1 MKKTNIVIAL
11 ILSFVSFISQAQS
24 HNEEVTVQGS
34 YTPHIKKSERIIT
47 NPELKGH
54 DFTIPK
60 YEINTEDFFFNYK
73 VDLEPISPLQYTSN
87 KTEEITNNFI
97 KLGIGT
103 RLSPDFL
110 FRHYSDLSKKSSIGI
125 GVTHNS
131 TWLDMKDYANSKYMN
146 NAFSLSMSNRF
157 SGFQLHS
164 FIDYHYDMYHLYGV
178 NNDSI
183 VSDNITTPKRD
194 IHSLNIKLLA
204 NNNQSSYKSIY
215 DEFMLSYN
223 YSGIIGGL
231 QENHMYFKAKVEH
244 SNSWFKNSEG
254 TQTLSIDI
262 NTEINNIEST
272 LFLLSANPYLA
283 FDGDYYKLH
292 LGFSFDVKT
301 NSMSKGGIYPDIK
314 GSLYLFRRKLEL
326 YASMGGRTKINT
338 LKEILSEN
346 PFVVGDIRNFSELD
360 YEKTSID
367 LQAGL
372 KFKIYNNI
380 SGLTGIRYRNVNN
393 HIFYVSSLNN
403 INTFDIVWNNCKIFN
418 FIANVDVMLKENI
431 SLAADFSYNKYD
443 IYNDRYTLDVKMTE
457 TQAWYMPEIEFRLKG
472 TYKMNE
478 NWNFKLATYVEG
490 SRHALIDYKETKT
503 LEPICD
509 IQLGCDYKYNKDLS
523 FYAEIKNLIHNKYQ
537 MYYGYPSYGL
547 QMFIGFKYRF
557 L

>member
-11 ILSFVSFISQAQS
+11 ILSFASILTQAQS

-34 YTPHIKKSERIIT
+34 YTPHIKKSERIT
-47 NPELKGH
+47 NNPELTEH
-54 DFTIPK
+54 NFAIPN
-60 YEINTEDFFFNYK
+60 YEINTEDFFYNYK
-73 VDLEPISPLQYTSN
+73 VELEPISPLQYTYS
-87 KTEEITNNFI
+87 KTHDITNNFI
-97 KLGIGT
+97 KFGIGT
-103 RLSPDFL
+103 RLSPDLL

-194 IHSLNIKLLA
+194 IHSFNIKLLA

-215 DEFMLSYN
+215 NEFLLDYN
-223 YSGIIGGL
+223 YSGIAGGT
-231 QENHMYFKAKVEH
+231 QENHLQFKAHIGH
-244 SNSWFKNSEG
+244 SNSWFRNSNG

-262 NTEINNIEST
+262 NAEIDNLEST

-292 LGFSFDVKT
+292 LGFRFDIKT
-301 NSMSKGGIYPDIK
+301 NSISKGGIYPDIK
-314 GSLYLFRRKLEL
+314 GSLYIFQRKMEL
-326 YASMGGRTKINT
+326 YAGLGGRTKINT

-346 PFVVGDIRNFSELD
+346 PFVVGDIRNFGELD

-509 IQLGCDYKYNKDLS
+509 IQLGCDYNYSKDLS
-523 FYAEIKNLIHNKYQ
+523 FYGEIKNLIHNKYQ
-537 MYYGYPSYGL
+537 LYYGYPSYGF
-547 QMFIGFKYRF
+547 QIFVGFKYRF
-557 L
+557 